1 MKGLRRC
8 QVIRVRGS
16 QLWQLEVIKLCTN
29 PLLDILFQ
37 VVPGN
42 SNAVISGKGTAAGN
56 GRRSAD
62 PPAVPQQP
70 KPFLV

>member
-1 MKGLRRC
+1 MGC

-16 QLWQLEVIKLCTN
+16 QLWQLEVIKLCTTC

-42 SNAVISGKGTAAGN
+42 SNAVMSGVGTAAGN

-62 PPAVPQQP
+62 LSVVPQQP